1 MTLVKKISTG
11 FAIGCLALG
20 ATTGISAPAF
30 ADEKVA
36 ETSAAS
42 LQDIFNVEEV
52 SPTEIKISSDEY
64 NFIEKDGVAVMENM
78 VSGEIEMMPEYVIT
92 QQGEKLDLAYLINDD
107 GTVSVKSVLASNA
120 DSGVALR
127 GIGDDAKCWAN
138 VFGKAG
144 TTGIAGAGIG
154 AVGGPTGA
162 MGGAILGSVIGGID
176 GATACFEQDTM
187 EHQKILSPTAAKILY
202 SASFLS
208 AVLLSFWAFDLPE
221 TYTTILA
228 VSIVFLLFL
237 GIIAQAKYHKK

>member
-20 ATTGISAPAF
+20 ATTGISVPAF
-30 ADEKVA
+30 AEEKVA

-42 LQDIFNVEEV
+42 LQDVFNVEEV

-64 NFIEKDGVAVMENM
+64 NFIEKDGVAVMENL

-107 GTVSVKSVLASNA
+107 GTVSVKSVLASDT

-127 GIGDDAKCWAN
+127 SIGDDAKCWGS

-144 TTGIAGAGIG
+144 TTAIAGAGIG

-176 GATACFEQDTM
+176 GATACFE
-187 EHQKILSPTAAKILY
+187 
-202 SASFLS
+202 
-208 AVLLSFWAFDLPE
+208 
-221 TYTTILA
+221 
-228 VSIVFLLFL
+228 
-237 GIIAQAKYHKK
+237 